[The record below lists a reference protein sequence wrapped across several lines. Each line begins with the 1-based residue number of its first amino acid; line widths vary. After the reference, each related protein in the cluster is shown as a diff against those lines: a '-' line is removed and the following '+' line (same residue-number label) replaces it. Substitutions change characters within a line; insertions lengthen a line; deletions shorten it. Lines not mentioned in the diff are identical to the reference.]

1 MHLQHLPPTRYV
13 SGCGRNDDPYLPH
26 VGLGMAAT
34 RETKYT
40 VCTYCRVT
48 ITPYKKLL
56 EHVTAAHRGKRP
68 FECLQCGRT
77 FTQQAHRDAHLRIHT
92 GERPYVC
99 DKCGDSFKQSGHL
112 QRHKRRYHEPLCQL
126 PFKCDKCSS
135 TFAQKWDLDMH
146 DLAHHKKGLEARPY
160 ECHKCGCAFTQ
171 PSNLKRHLKGVDCTA
186 NCKCE
191 ECGQNFSS
199 AGHLRLHMSNVHS
212 QS

>member
-1 MHLQHLPPTRYV
+1 MHLQCLPPTRYV

-26 VGLGMAAT
+26 VGLGSIGMAAT

-99 DKCGDSFKQSGHL
+99 DKCGDSFKQSGHP
-112 QRHKRRYHEPLCQL
+112 QRHKE
-126 PFKCDKCSS
+126 D
-135 TFAQKWDLDMH
+135 TM
-146 DLAHHKKGLEARPY
+146 
-160 ECHKCGCAFTQ
+160 
-171 PSNLKRHLKGVDCTA
+171 NLSVSFH
-186 NCKCE
+186 
-191 ECGQNFSS
+191 
-199 AGHLRLHMSNVHS
+199 SNVTNVYPHLPRS
-212 QS
+212 GIWICMI